1 MIKKLFVLAVLSA
14 NALYAQRYE
23 RLIETRTISNHEIV
37 GAEHDAASNSLF
49 ILSNVSN
56 QNGNGI
62 LAKVNALNGDTIWSK
77 FVAPTVQQENFK
89 GLYKSTNALFAYG
102 LRTFQSAQYAFI
114 AKLDFNGDTIWTKH
128 YKTLATTSCTNPHI
142 TINGLLELSNGDLVM
157 VGRNNACDR
166 AVLLKTNSLGVVSLI
181 KEYDQWLQNIYSPL
195 WEFYGI
201 ESDGTN
207 YFVSAR
213 YGKAQQNWDYYK
225 GIWKLDLNGDL
236 VTSFNSQFAQNSE
249 IFGFKRDAAGNFY
262 LLGQHNPISQ
272 SFGILEKFNSSG
284 VSQWTY
290 SPSGVTI
297 QWSGITDI
305 EIDANGDAL
314 VSGFFQK
321 QNQSVDQL

>member
-1 MIKKLFVLAVLSA
+1 MIKKLLVLAVLSA
-14 NALYAQRYE
+14 NALFAQRYE

-166 AVLLKTNSLGVVSLI
+166 AVLLKTNSLGIVSLI
-181 KEYDQWLQNIYSPL
+181 KEYDQWVQGGGGALQ
-195 WEFYGI
+195 EFYGI

-207 YFVSAR
+207 FFVSAR
-213 YGKAQQNWDYYK
+213 YWSQQNYK

-236 VTSFNSQFAQNSE
+236 VSNFNSQFAQNSE

-262 LLGQHNPISQ
+262 LLGQHNPITQ
-272 SFGILEKFNSSG
+272 SVGILEKFNSSG

-297 QWSGITDI
+297 QWSGISDI
-305 EIDANGDAL
+305 EFEGSGDVL

-321 QNQSVDQL
+321 QS